1 MLLSRIRPVGCTLKK
16 CSFVH
21 LGFSTYIQIDF
32 LSSMADFTKLEKKV
46 KEIFNATIEKPL
58 LTSTIVLVLVTI
70 LVLGL
75 SLKYYLRDFDNFIIQ
90 VLAEAHGM
98 IFDIAII
105 GILIFW
111 LNKNGETRQRIRTYK
126 DEIDDFR
133 LWESEEAAFRTV
145 GNIKRLNRHKI
156 YEINLVNCYL
166 AKTNLSYTNLAG
178 SNLNSGNVSQSSL
191 IESNLENARLNQTN
205 FENSNLNQ
213 ANLMGA
219 YASGANFKDTF
230 LIKARFEAAFL
241 IKANF
246 NNAYLMEA
254 NLQNSYL
261 MGADFENASLY
272 KADLRGA
279 KGLTV
284 EQLSKVKTLYLAKFD
299 DEILEQIKTNLPELV
314 DS

>member
-1 MLLSRIRPVGCTLKK
+1 MKFFKK
-16 CSFVH
+16 QV
-21 LGFSTYIQIDF
+21 
-32 LSSMADFTKLEKKV
+32 KKV
-46 KEIFNATIEKPL
+46 KEFYDNIIEKPL
-58 LTSTIVLVLVTI
+58 LTSTIVLVLVAI
-70 LVLGL
+70 LVLSL
-75 SLKYYLRDFDNFIIQ
+75 SLSYYINDTYDFVGQ
-90 VLAEAHGM
+90 VLSEAHGM
-98 IFDIAII
+98 IFDIAVI
-105 GILIFW
+105 GILLFW
-111 LNKNGETRQRIRTYK
+111 LNQNGDVRQRIRTYK

-156 YEINLVNCYL
+156 HEINLVNCYL
-166 AKTNLSYTNLAG
+166 ARTNLNYVNLAG
-178 SNLNSGNVSQSSL
+178 SNINSCNLQQSSL
-191 IESNLENARLNQTN
+191 IESNLENSRLNQTN

-213 ANLMGA
+213 ANLKGA
-219 YASGANFKDTF
+219 YASGANFKDSF
-230 LIKARFEAAFL
+230 LIKTQFEGSFL

-284 EQLSKVKTLYLAKFD
+284 EQLSKAKTLYMARFD
-299 DEILEQIKTNLPELV
+299 DEILDQIKTSLPELV
-314 DS
+314 GT

>member
-1 MLLSRIRPVGCTLKK
+1 MT
-16 CSFVH
+16 
-21 LGFSTYIQIDF
+21 F
-32 LSSMADFTKLEKKV
+32 LQKRFKKLE
-46 KEIFNATIEKPL
+46 ENFNSVIEKPL
-58 LTSTIVLVLVTI
+58 LTSTIVLVVVTI
-70 LVLGL
+70 IVIGL
-75 SLKYYLRDFDNFIIQ
+75 SLPYYLHDFKAFLPQ

-98 IFDIAII
+98 IFDIVVFS
-105 GILIFW
+105 ILIFW
-111 LNKNGETRQRIRTYK
+111 LNQNGEIRQRIRTYK

-156 YEINLVNCYL
+156 HEINLVNCHL
-166 AKTNLSYTNLAG
+166 PRTNLNYVNLSG
-178 SNLNSGNVSQSSL
+178 SNLNSSNISQSTL
-191 IESNLENARLNQTN
+191 IEANLENARLNQTN

-213 ANLMGA
+213 ANLKNA
-219 YASGANFKDTF
+219 YASGSIFKDAF
-230 LIKARFEAAFL
+230 LIKAQFEGAFL

-246 NNAYLMEA
+246 NNAFLMEA
-254 NLQNSYL
+254 NLQNCYV

-299 DEILEQIKTNLPELV
+299 DEISAQVKTNLPELV
-314 DS
+314 GT

>member
-1 MLLSRIRPVGCTLKK
+1 MR
-16 CSFVH
+16 F
-21 LGFSTYIQIDF
+21 
-32 LSSMADFTKLEKKV
+32 LEKRTK
-46 KEIFNATIEKPL
+46 KLSEFFNSIIEKPL
-58 LTSTIVLVLVTI
+58 LTSSLVLVAVTI
-70 LVLGL
+70 LVLAL
-75 SLKYYLRDFDNFIIQ
+75 SMQYYIRDFDTFIQQ

-98 IFDIAII
+98 IFDIAVI

-111 LNKNGETRQRIRTYK
+111 LNQNGEIRQRIRTYK

-156 YEINLVNCYL
+156 HEINLVNCYL
-166 AKTNLSYTNLAG
+166 PRTNLNYVNLSS
-178 SNLNSGNVSQSSL
+178 SNMNSANISQSSL

-213 ANLMGA
+213 AILKGA
-219 YASGANFKDTF
+219 YASGANFKDAF
-230 LIKARFEAAFL
+230 LIKAHFENAFL

-246 NNAYLMEA
+246 NNAFLMEA
-254 NLQNSYL
+254 DLKGCYV

-279 KGLTV
+279 KGLTLD
-284 EQLSKVKTLYLAKFD
+284 QLSKAKTLYLAKFD
-299 DEILEQIKTNLPELV
+299 DDILEQIKVNLPQLV
-314 DS
+314 GA

>member
-1 MLLSRIRPVGCTLKK
+1 MGFLQKRMKK
-16 CSFVH
+16 AEEF
-21 LGFSTYIQIDF
+21 
-32 LSSMADFTKLEKKV
+32 
-46 KEIFNATIEKPL
+46 FNSIIEKPL
-58 LTSTIVLVLVTI
+58 LTSSLVLLLVTI
-70 LVLGL
+70 LVLSL
-75 SLKYYLRDFDNFIIQ
+75 SLRYYLEDFDTFIQQI
-90 VLAEAHGM
+90 LAEAHGM
-98 IFDIAII
+98 IFDIAVI

-156 YEINLVNCYL
+156 HDINLVNCYL
-166 AKTNLSYTNLAG
+166 PRTNLNYVNLVG
-178 SNLNSGNVSQSSL
+178 SNLNSANVSQSTL

-213 ANLMGA
+213 ANLKGA
-219 YASGANFKDTF
+219 YASGANFKDSF
-230 LIKARFEAAFL
+230 LIKANFEGAFL

-246 NNAYLMEA
+246 NNAFLMEA
-254 NLQNSYL
+254 NLQNCYV

-284 EQLSKVKTLYLAKFD
+284 EQLAKVKTLYLARFD
-299 DEILEQIKTNLPELV
+299 DEILQQIQTNLPELV
-314 DS
+314 GS

>member
-1 MLLSRIRPVGCTLKK
+1 MGFFDKRAKK
-16 CSFVH
+16 IGEV
-21 LGFSTYIQIDF
+21 
-32 LSSMADFTKLEKKV
+32 
-46 KEIFNATIEKPL
+46 FNSIIEKPL
-58 LTSTIVLVLVTI
+58 LTSTLVLMLVTI

-75 SLKYYLRDFDNFIIQ
+75 SLKYYLRDFDTFIQQI
-90 VLAEAHGM
+90 LAEAHGM
-98 IFDIAII
+98 IFDIAVI

-145 GNIKRLNRHKI
+145 GNIKRLNRHRI
-156 YEINLVNCYL
+156 HEINLVNCYL
-166 AKTNLSYTNLAG
+166 PRTNLNYVNLAA
-178 SNLNSGNVSQSSL
+178 SNMNSANISQSSL

-213 ANLMGA
+213 ANLQSA
-219 YASGANFKDTF
+219 YASGANFKDAF
-230 LIKARFEAAFL
+230 LIKAQFENAFL

-246 NNAYLMEA
+246 SNAFLMEA
-254 NLQNSYL
+254 NLKNCYL

-299 DEILEQIKTNLPELV
+299 DEILEQIRTTLPELV
-314 DS
+314 GI

>member
-1 MLLSRIRPVGCTLKK
+1 MGFLKK
-16 CSFVH
+16 RV
-21 LGFSTYIQIDF
+21 
-32 LSSMADFTKLEKKV
+32 KKWS
-46 KEIFNATIEKPL
+46 ESINSIIEKPL
-58 LTSTIVLVLVTI
+58 LTSTIVLFVVAVI
-70 LVLGL
+70 VVGL
-75 SLKYYLRDFDNFIIQ
+75 SFNYYLNDFDQFIQQ

-98 IFDIAII
+98 IFDIAVI
-105 GILIFW
+105 GILLVW
-111 LNKNGETRQRIRTYK
+111 LNQNGEIRQRIRTYK

-145 GNIKRLNRHKI
+145 GNIKRLNRHRI
-156 YEINLVNCYL
+156 HDLNLVNCYL
-166 AKTNLSYTNLAG
+166 PRTNLNYVNLSG
-178 SNLNSGNVSQSSL
+178 SNLNSANITQSSL
-191 IESNLENARLNQTN
+191 IEGNLENARLNQTN

-213 ANLMGA
+213 AILKGA
-219 YASGANFKDTF
+219 YASGANFKDAF
-230 LIKARFEAAFL
+230 LIKAQFENAFL

-246 NNAYLMEA
+246 NNAFLMEA
-254 NLQNSYL
+254 NLQNCYV

-314 DS
+314 AV

>member
-1 MLLSRIRPVGCTLKK
+1 
-16 CSFVH
+16 
-21 LGFSTYIQIDF
+21 
-32 LSSMADFTKLEKKV
+32 MARFLEKRIK
-46 KEIFNATIEKPL
+46 KLTEFFNSIIEKPL
-58 LTSTIVLVLVTI
+58 LTSSLVLLVVTVLVI
-70 LVLGL
+70 GL
-75 SLKYYLRDFDNFIIQ
+75 SLRYYIEDFDAFMGQ

-98 IFDIAII
+98 IFDIAVI
-105 GILIFW
+105 GILLFW
-111 LNKNGETRQRIRTYK
+111 LNHNGEIRQRIRTYK

-156 YEINLVNCYL
+156 HDINLVNCHL
-166 AKTNLSYTNLAG
+166 PRTNLNYVNLAS
-178 SNLNSGNVSQSSL
+178 SNLNSANISQSSL

-213 ANLMGA
+213 AILRSA
-219 YASGANFKDTF
+219 YASGANFKDAF
-230 LIKARFEAAFL
+230 LIKSQFENAFL

-246 NNAYLMEA
+246 SNAFLMEA
-254 NLQNSYL
+254 NLQNCYL

-279 KGLTV
+279 KGLTI

-299 DEILEQIKTNLPELV
+299 DDILSQIKTNLPELV
-314 DS
+314 DA

>member
-1 MLLSRIRPVGCTLKK
+1 MSKKSIR
-16 CSFVH
+16 
-21 LGFSTYIQIDF
+21 Q
-32 LSSMADFTKLEKKV
+32 KLQEKFD
-46 KEIFNATIEKPL
+46 EIVEKPL
-58 LTSTIVLVLVTI
+58 LTSTLVLIGITI
-70 LVLGL
+70 VVLGL
-75 SLKYYLRDFDNFIIQ
+75 SLPYYLEDFHGFVGQILSQ
-90 VLAEAHGM
+90 AHGM
-98 IFDIAII
+98 IFDIAVI

-111 LNKNGETRQRIRTYK
+111 LNQNGEVRQRIRTYK

-156 YEINLVNCYL
+156 YEINLVNCHL
-166 AKTNLSYTNLAG
+166 SRTNLSHVNLRS
-178 SNLNSGNVSQSSL
+178 SNLNSANLTHSSL
-191 IESNLENARLNQTN
+191 IETDLENTRLNQTN

-213 ANLMGA
+213 ANLKGA
-219 YASGANFKDTF
+219 YASGANFNDAF
-230 LIKARFEAAFL
+230 MIKANFENAFL

-246 NNAYLMEA
+246 KNAYLMEA

-284 EQLSKVKTLYLAKFD
+284 DQLAKAKTLYLAKFD
-299 DEILEQIKTNLPELV
+299 DSILSEVKLAIPELV
-314 DS
+314 GS